1 MTSPTPPPT
10 ANAPQPSPSTAADD
24 WAARKAEQKRIN
36 KINKRRKELEEK
48 IEKQEARKAELD
60 DMLMKPENAAN
71 MKLVNEYTDIQAE
84 LEKLEEEYFSL
95 EE

>member
-1 MTSPTPPPT
+1 MKGYYGCYYDWGNFFKYENITL
-10 ANAPQPSPSTAADD
+10 DD
-24 WAARKAEQKRIN
+24 L
-36 KINKRRKELEEK
+36 LETLHDGTVYDTISIVREMK
-48 IEKQEARKAELD
+48 EARKAELD